1 MYSFATT
8 LVLQSRSERRFCY
21 NKLDFAA
28 TELPLSLAGARF
40 VAGLQLPA
48 GAVVLKKKKKKLDF
62 NVLSTTQ
69 GHLRTVKLRSQT
81 NTCF

>member
-1 MYSFATT
+1 MYSSATM
-8 LVLQSRSERRFCY
+8 LVLQSRSERRFCN

-40 VAGLQLPA
+40 VAGLQLLTGP
-48 GAVVLKKKKKKLDF
+48 VVLKKKKKKKLDF

-69 GHLRTVKLRSQT
+69 GHLRTVKLRS
-81 NTCF
+81 

>member
-1 MYSFATT
+1 MNSSATM
-8 LVLQSRSERRFCY
+8 LVLQSRSERRFRY

-40 VAGLQLPA
+40 VAGLQLLA
-48 GAVVLKKKKKKLDF
+48 GAVVLKKKKKKKKKLDF

-69 GHLRTVKLRSQT
+69 GHLRTVKLRS
-81 NTCF
+81 